1 MSEILR
7 DVSQYFAGSPFL
19 VVPLVYLLGIITSLS
34 PCILSLLPVL
44 LGYIGGFGD
53 NRRKSF
59 IMAVFFVIGLGI
71 TFSILGMAAS
81 YLGTIFGQ
89 VGAFWYILAAAVAII
104 MGLNLLEVIQLKFP
118 GLKRLPFKADSPL
131 GAVLVGLTFGLVA
144 SPCSTP
150 VLAGILSFV
159 AVQQQVLYG
168 GLLLFVYGAGQGTPL
183 ILLATFTALVKE
195 LPYLQAR
202 SKYFS
207 YFSGVL
213 LILLGLYLLY
223 RFWG

>member
-1 MSEILR
+1 MNTFLG
-7 DVSQYFAGSPFL
+7 DVSLYLLESPFL
-19 VVPLVYLLGIITSLS
+19 VLPLVFLLGIITSLS
-34 PCILSLLPVL
+34 PCILSLMPVL
-44 LGYIGGFGD
+44 LGYIGGYGD

-59 IMAVFFVIGLGI
+59 LMAVFFVIGLGI
-71 TFSILGMAAS
+71 TFAALGLLAS

-89 VGAFWYILAAAVAII
+89 VGSFWYIFAALIAIV
-104 MGLNLLEVIQLKFP
+104 MGLHLLDVVHLRFP
-118 GLKRLPFKADSPL
+118 GLKRLPFKANSPL

-150 VLAGILSFV
+150 VLAAILSFV
-159 AVQQQVLYG
+159 AVRQQVLYG

-183 ILLATFTALVKE
+183 ILLGSFAGLLRE

-207 YFSGVL
+207 YFSGVV

-223 RFWG
+223 SFL

>member
-1 MSEILR
+1 MNTFLG
-7 DVSQYFAGSPFL
+7 DVSLYLLESPFL
-19 VVPLVYLLGIITSLS
+19 VLPLVFLLGIITSLS
-34 PCILSLLPVL
+34 PCILSLMPVL
-44 LGYIGGFGD
+44 LGYIGGYGE

-59 IMAVFFVIGLGI
+59 LMAVFFVIGLGI
-71 TFSILGMAAS
+71 TFAVLGLLAS

-89 VGAFWYILAAAVAII
+89 VGSFWYIFAALIAIV
-104 MGLNLLEVIQLKFP
+104 MGLHLLDVVHLRFP
-118 GLKRLPFKADSPL
+118 GLKRLPFKANSPL

-150 VLAGILSFV
+150 VLAAILSFV
-159 AVQQQVLYG
+159 AVRQQVLYG

-183 ILLATFTALVKE
+183 ILLGSFAGLLRE

-202 SKYFS
+202 SKYFA
-207 YFSGVL
+207 YFSGVV

-223 RFWG
+223 SFL